1 MNPLSIQKYAKMFAL
16 ADVSTRASQL
26 QREQSDLDTQSS
38 ALDTLDTALS
48 DFQSAVDAL
57 NSETSGP
64 VVNTASAN
72 NDSATI
78 TANSEAQMGTYTF
91 YVSQLATAQQ
101 TTLSVGDND
110 IPASGTFTITMNDPD
125 HTSMDID
132 LSEADA
138 DADGYVSVSE
148 LCDSINH
155 SEDNP
160 GVTATLVNTDGS
172 TTLMLTSDETGA
184 ENGFTIS
191 ADMDSTAP
199 FMADINNK
207 QDLSVAQDSI
217 IYLGGVPGDPTDP
230 NDPTPKVTSSSN
242 TYDDLIPGVSIT
254 FAQESTEG
262 EPLTFTIAN
271 DSGAT
276 QEKVQTF
283 VDAYNTL
290 VDTLDSLTSN
300 GSDGSAPGPFAGDAG
315 ISSLENQIQDITH
328 ATYNGVSIIDYGI
341 TLDSDGHLQI
351 DSETF
356 DAEMEEN
363 PDGLTSLFVGDD
375 SMTAQLDDVMD
386 TYLNDSDGII
396 MQRQTNIDD
405 QQDQLTS
412 ETDQIKET
420 YNSAYDR
427 YISEFTS
434 TMVEISTMQ
443 MSMAAFA

>member
-48 DFQSAVDAL
+48 NFQSAVDAL

-101 TTLSVGDND
+101 TTLSVRDND

-132 LSEADA
+132 LSEADV

-184 ENGFTIS
+184 DNGFTIS

-199 FMADINNK
+199 FMADITNQQN
-207 QDLSVAQDSI
+207 LSEAQDSEI
-217 IYLGGVPGDPTDP
+217 HLGSDETGPVI
-230 NDPTPKVTSSSN
+230 TSSSN

-386 TYLNDSDGII
+386 TYLNDNDGII

-434 TMVEISTMQ
+434 TMVEISSMQ

>member
-125 HTSMDID
+125 QTSMDID
-132 LSEADA
+132 LSEADV

-184 ENGFTIS
+184 ENGFTIN

-199 FMADINNK
+199 FKADIDNRQN
-207 QDLSVAQDSI
+207 LSEAQDSE
-217 IYLGGVPGDPTDP
+217 IYLGSDETGPVI
-230 NDPTPKVTSSSN
+230 TSSSN

-254 FAQESTEG
+254 FAQESTED

-315 ISSLENQIQDITH
+315 ISSLEKQIQDITH

-375 SMTAQLDDVMD
+375 SMTAQIDDVMD
-386 TYLNDSDGII
+386 TYLNDNDGII

>member
-1 MNPLSIQKYAKMFAL
+1 MNPLSIQKYAKMFAA

-132 LSEADA
+132 LSEADV

-184 ENGFTIS
+184 DNGFTIS

-199 FMADINNK
+199 FMADITNQQN
-207 QDLSVAQDSI
+207 LSEAQDSEI
-217 IYLGGVPGDPTDP
+217 HLGSDETGPVI
-230 NDPTPKVTSSSN
+230 TSSSN

>member
-48 DFQSAVDAL
+48 NFQSAVDAL

-132 LSEADA
+132 LSEADV

-184 ENGFTIS
+184 DNGFTIS

-199 FMADINNK
+199 FMADITNQQN
-207 QDLSVAQDSI
+207 LSEAQNSEI
-217 IYLGGVPGDPTDP
+217 HLGSDDTGPVIS
-230 NDPTPKVTSSSN
+230 SSSN

-386 TYLNDSDGII
+386 TYLNDNDGII

-434 TMVEISTMQ
+434 TMVEISSMQ

>member
-132 LSEADA
+132 LSEADV

-184 ENGFTIS
+184 DNGFTIS

-199 FMADINNK
+199 FMADITNQQN
-207 QDLSVAQDSI
+207 LSEAQDSEI
-217 IYLGGVPGDPTDP
+217 HLGSDETGPVI
-230 NDPTPKVTSSSN
+230 TSSSN

-386 TYLNDSDGII
+386 TYLNDNDGII

-434 TMVEISTMQ
+434 TMVEISSMQ